1 MDNSGIITKA
11 FAGLRAAKD
20 AACRETLRKLMSDA
34 MALALDLHGGI
45 GTSDIPLHLVVGDD
59 YGWAVYHGG
68 ELVDMEVYT
77 TGGNHRG
84 IVASRL
90 RDMAGGLFAND
101 DSWTGIVMAGMQVM
115 HYNFGYEEDILSATA
130 EDAARRAVS
139 VFIRNYRRAGR

>member
-1 MDNSGIITKA
+1 MDNRNVIAKA
-11 FAGLRAAKD
+11 FSGLRVAKD

-59 YGWAVYHGG
+59 YGWAVLHGN
-68 ELVDMEVYT
+68 ELVEMEVYSA
-77 TGGNHRG
+77 GGDHSG
-84 IVASRL
+84 TAASRL
-90 RDMAGGLFAND
+90 REMAGGTFAND

-115 HYNFGYEEDILSATA
+115 HYNFGHEEDILSATA